1 MAKRKPTTTAAR
13 AASVAKTTR
22 RDSVEWSPDDP
33 SVVIRATG
41 RMAAEL
47 PAGQLDGLRDL
58 LDEMGLIW
66 RAFMTAERL
75 ASDGNDHLLLQT
87 VIARRAVFVMQQA
100 QSSFDT
106 AVRLS
111 PHMQAAL
118 AIADARRKRVA
129 GNAQ

>member
-1 MAKRKPTTTAAR
+1 MAKRKPTTAAAR
-13 AASVAKTTR
+13 GASVAKTNR
-22 RDSVEWSPDDP
+22 RDSVEWSPDDH
-33 SVVIRATG
+33 SVVTRATG
-41 RMAAEL
+41 RMAVEL
-47 PAGQLDGLRDL
+47 PAAQLGGLREL
-58 LDEMGLIW
+58 MDEMGLIW

-100 QSSFDT
+100 QFSFDA

-118 AIADARRKRVA
+118 AIADARRKRQEGA
-129 GNAQ
+129 AQ